1 MGCSDKYIKLGNQ
14 GFHETT
20 RQTIL
25 SSNDWN
31 SVEEIKEDQNEDQVT
46 NSKGNND
53 DFSGFSGYSMRTS
66 KQQKNNDNGEESPAF
81 KTGYKMVMK

>member
-1 MGCSDKYIKLGNQ
+1 M
-14 GFHETT
+14 TT
-20 RQTIL
+20 RQTII

-53 DFSGFSGYSMRTS
+53 FSGFSGYSMKPS
-66 KQQKNNDNGEESPAF
+66 KGRQRNCEDNGETSPAF
-81 KTGYKMVMK
+81 KVGYKMVMK